1 MHPHPEMNWHIYLKL
16 NVVQIF
22 LLLDPYIPEFSDP
35 QKPENGRLHS
45 SNSYKNAT
53 S

>member
-1 MHPHPEMNWHIYLKL
+1 MNWHIYENLCGA
-16 NVVQIF
+16 IF
-22 LLLDPYIPEFSDP
+22 LFLNPYISEFSDT

-45 SNSYKNAT
+45 SNSYKNAI